1 MVKNEAR
8 LQSRLRVTTVGISK
22 PGTSDEL
29 ATGASDHFAP
39 YRPRNFWKG
48 EVRFE
53 DGWVEKDYGRA
64 PLPSRLYARICLHW
78 EEVALKRLQGIDGV
92 PEYLGRPTR
101 NSIRMTRVPGS
112 PLDKLKSGELSELC
126 LYRLQDL
133 IHQIHNRG
141 VAHGDLHMRNIL
153 IHEDIAYIIDFS
165 TAYAR
170 GRLPLLDKGL
180 FRIFKLLDLERL
192 YKIEKRFFGKGTP
205 PDMFYLYRLVKGK
218 K

>member
-1 MVKNEAR
+1 V
-8 LQSRLRVTTVGISK
+8 LISK
-22 PGTSDEL
+22 PRNSGEL
-29 ATGASDHFAP
+29 KNETLDHLIVP

-48 EVRFE
+48 DVKFE
-53 DGWVEKDYGRA
+53 NGWVEKDYSRA

-78 EEVALKRLQGIDGV
+78 EEIALKRLQGIDGV

-112 PLDKLKSGELSELC
+112 PLDKLKAGEFSELC

-133 IHQIHNRG
+133 VHQIHGRG

-165 TAYAR
+165 TAYTT
-170 GRLPLLDKGL
+170 GRLPLLDKGF
-180 FRIFKLLDLERL
+180 FRIFRLLDLERL
-192 YKIEKRFFGKGTP
+192 YKIEKIFFGRGTP
-205 PDMFYLYRLVKGK
+205 PEMFYLYRLVKGHK
-218 K
+218 

>member
-1 MVKNEAR
+1 V
-8 LQSRLRVTTVGISK
+8 LISK
-22 PGTSDEL
+22 PRNSGEL
-29 ATGASDHFAP
+29 KNETLDHLIVP

-48 EVRFE
+48 DVKFE
-53 DGWVEKDYGRA
+53 NGWVEKDYSRA

-78 EEVALKRLQGIDGV
+78 EEIALKRLQGIDGV

-112 PLDKLKSGELSELC
+112 PLDKLKAGEFSELC

-133 IHQIHNRG
+133 VHQIHGRG

-165 TAYAR
+165 TAYTR
-170 GRLPLLDKGL
+170 GRLPLLDKGF
-180 FRIFKLLDLERL
+180 FRIFRLLDLERL
-192 YKIEKRFFGKGTP
+192 YKIEKNFFGRGTP
-205 PDMFYLYRLVKGK
+205 PEMFYLYRLVKGHK
-218 K
+218 

>member
-1 MVKNEAR
+1 
-8 LQSRLRVTTVGISK
+8 VGISK
-22 PGTSDEL
+22 PSTSGEL
-29 ATGASDHFAP
+29 ETGASDHLIVP

-48 EVRFE
+48 DVRFE
-53 DGWVEKDYGRA
+53 NGWVEKDYGRA

-78 EEVALKRLQGIDGV
+78 EEIALKRLQGIDGV
-92 PEYLGRPTR
+92 PAYLGRPTR
-101 NSIRMTRVPGS
+101 NSIRMTRVPGR
-112 PLDKLKSGELSELC
+112 PLDKLKAGEMSELC

-133 IHQIHNRG
+133 VHQIHSRG

-170 GRLPLLDKGL
+170 GRLPFIDKGF

-192 YKIEKRFFGKGTP
+192 YKIEKKFFGRGTP
-205 PDMFYLYRLVKGK
+205 PDMFYLYRFVKGHK
-218 K
+218 